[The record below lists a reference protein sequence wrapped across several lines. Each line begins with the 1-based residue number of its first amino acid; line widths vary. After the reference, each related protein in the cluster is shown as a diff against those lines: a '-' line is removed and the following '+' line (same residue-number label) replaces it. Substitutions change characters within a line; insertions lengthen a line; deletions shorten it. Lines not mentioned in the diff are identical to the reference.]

1 MLSTAG
7 AVAAIAVMAII
18 TFLTRALPFLLF
30 DRGESPPK
38 LVLYLGR
45 VLPPAIIAMLIVY
58 CLRGVSFAAP
68 GGWVPQLVSVAAVVI
83 LHLWRSNTLLSIF
96 GGTILYMAAC
106 PGRVSL
112 TQAPAPKRGR
122 ALLPGSAGAQAHH
135 PFAVG
140 VPLAG
145 KAEAEG
151 LVQRRSRPVASTTL
165 R

>member
-1 MLSTAG
+1 MLSTGG

-96 GGTILYMAAC
+96 GGTICIWCSSRPCFPNASAR
-106 PGRVSL
+106 PQKG
-112 TQAPAPKRGR
+112 
-122 ALLPGSAGAQAHH
+122 AGA
-135 PFAVG
+135 FARFSG
-140 VPLAG
+140 CAG
-145 KAEAEG
+145 TSPVRRGCPA
-151 LVQRRSRPVASTTL
+151 RRSSGSRRTRTAPQPAGWPPP